1 MNSPNI
7 SCKVRRLTLIDIN
20 DIHIRIK
27 NTDGI
32 DRRSPP
38 NFNIYKYEE
47 NNKEKLEKYS
57 NVSLFSHL
65 LALIS
70 PLLLHMEG
78 FIEDRMWTYVGL

>member
-1 MNSPNI
+1 MQSTQVN
-7 SCKVRRLTLIDIN
+7 LN

-57 NVSLFSHL
+57 NFSLFSHL
-65 LALIS
+65 L
-70 PLLLHMEG
+70 G
-78 FIEDRMWTYVGL
+78 VK